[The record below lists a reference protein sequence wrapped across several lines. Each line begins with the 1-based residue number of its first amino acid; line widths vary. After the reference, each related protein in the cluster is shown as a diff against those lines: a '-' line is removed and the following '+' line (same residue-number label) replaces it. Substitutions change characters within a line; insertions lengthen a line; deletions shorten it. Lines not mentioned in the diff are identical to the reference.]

1 MLLIGKLSIVKM
13 SVSSS
18 LSYRLNAI
26 SIKNLSR
33 SFLKVGVG
41 IGKLILK
48 FIQEYKG
55 LKTDKTIFKKNKVGE
70 FIFPDFKNYWYINRK
85 LDRTE
90 YPETELN
97 S

>member
-1 MLLIGKLSIVKM
+1 M
-13 SVSSS
+13 
-18 LSYRLNAI
+18 
-26 SIKNLSR
+26 
-33 SFLKVGVG
+33 KVGVG

-85 LDRTE
+85 LDKQNIQKQTHS
-90 YPETELN
+90 YMVYLF
-97 S
+97 